1 MKDFVELTG
10 MVLAQA
16 PVGESDKRVVILSKE
31 RGKITAFARGAR
43 KPNSR
48 FLAATNPFSFG
59 VFKLYEGKSA
69 YTLADVTVQNYFEQ
83 MRTNYDAA
91 MYGMYFLEVM
101 DYYTQEN
108 NDEAEMLKLLYQSLK
123 ALLCDSLD
131 KKLVR
136 CVFEMK
142 TLVIQGEFP
151 GAPKDGRWAEATFY
165 AIDFIEKTPI
175 QSLYT
180 FAVKENVLLELET
193 ISKRY
198 FDLYIGHHF
207 HSLDMII

>member
-10 MVLAQA
+10 MVLAA
-16 PVGESDKRVVILSKE
+16 TPVGESDKRVVILSKE

-69 YTLADVTVQNYFEQ
+69 YTLADAEIQNYFEK
-83 MRTNYDAA
+83 MREDYDAA

-108 NDEAEMLKLLYQSLK
+108 NDESEMLKLVYQSLK

-136 CVFEMK
+136 CIFEMK

-151 GAPKDGRWAEATFY
+151 GAPREGVWSDATLY
-165 AIDFIEKTPI
+165 AISFIEKTPI

-180 FAVKENVLLELET
+180 FAVKENVLWELQT
-193 ISKRY
+193 ISKHY

-207 HSLDMII
+207 HSLDMLI